1 VQVAGLEF
9 ASVNQHLRGAVARVY
24 RNLDLSVDVGQIR
37 SMQDYATGQARRPG
51 GYTISSLNLLA
62 DPLFASGGPYPQGSL
77 RHIQLNRNGKA
88 VADFDL

>member
-1 VQVAGLEF
+1 
-9 ASVNQHLRGAVARVY
+9 
-24 RNLDLSVDVGQIR
+24 
-37 SMQDYATGQARRPG
+37 MQDYATGQARRPG